1 MRTQFCIWLVNL
13 LLEREVTRLEINEAW
28 RKSYYYDSREISRN
42 TFLEYKKRAED
53 LFDIDI
59 VCGRRTNKY
68 YIKAPELL
76 KADPLKCW
84 LLSSMAAVACIDQCK
99 TLSKRI
105 MLEQTHGGELFLPVV
120 TEAMS
125 ADLCVNILYQP
136 FWYEE
141 PYLLTVEPYFV
152 RLFRQRWYLVGFSHK
167 HNMVRTF
174 AFDRIQNVNISD
186 RKFVMPEGVNVDN
199 YFSDSYGI
207 MLQDNLKKE
216 TIRLKF
222 MAEQGRYIETCPLHS
237 SQRLVSKTDEYMI
250 FELNLKPTFD
260 FFQVLL
266 SYGSDVEVI
275 SPQSLREQII
285 KSIQCLSAMYL

>member
-59 VCGRRTNKY
+59 VCDRRTNKY

-76 KADPLKCW
+76 KADPLKRW

-105 MLEQTHGGELFLPVV
+105 MLEQTYGGELFLPVV

-125 ADLCVNILYQP
+125 ADLCINILYQP
-136 FWYEE
+136 FWYEK

-152 RLFRQRWYLVGFSHK
+152 RLFRQRWYLIGFSHK
-167 HNMVRTF
+167 HNMMRTF

-186 RKFVMPEGVNVDN
+186 SKFVMPEGVNVDN

-222 MAEQGRYIETCPLHS
+222 MAEQGIYIETCPLHS

-285 KSIQCLSAMYL
+285 KSIQCLAAMYL

>member
-28 RKSYYYDSREISRN
+28 RKSYYYDSRN

-59 VCGRRTNKY
+59 VCDRRTNKY

-76 KADPLKCW
+76 KADPLKRW

-105 MLEQTHGGELFLPVV
+105 MLEQTYGGELFLPVV

-125 ADLCVNILYQP
+125 ADLCINILYQP
-136 FWYEE
+136 FWYEK

-152 RLFRQRWYLVGFSHK
+152 RLFRQRWYLIGFSHK
-167 HNMVRTF
+167 HNMMRTF

-186 RKFVMPEGVNVDN
+186 SKFVMPEGVNVDN

-222 MAEQGRYIETCPLHS
+222 MAEQGIYIETCPLHS

>member
-1 MRTQFCIWLVNL
+1 
-13 LLEREVTRLEINEAW
+13 
-28 RKSYYYDSREISRN
+28 
-42 TFLEYKKRAED
+42 
-53 LFDIDI
+53 
-59 VCGRRTNKY
+59 
-68 YIKAPELL
+68 
-76 KADPLKCW
+76 
-84 LLSSMAAVACIDQCK
+84 
-99 TLSKRI
+99 
-105 MLEQTHGGELFLPVV
+105 MLEQTYGGELFLPVV

-125 ADLCVNILYQP
+125 ADLCINILYQP
-136 FWYEE
+136 FWYEK

-152 RLFRQRWYLVGFSHK
+152 RLFRQRWYLISFSHK
-167 HNMVRTF
+167 HNMMRSF

-186 RKFVMPEGVNVDN
+186 SKFVMPEGVNGDN

-222 MAEQGRYIETCPLHS
+222 MAEQGIYIETCPLHS

-260 FFQVLL
+260 FFQELL